1 MGAQHIRLR
10 ATEVEVQGMHRISKG
25 PETPIRFTF
34 HRNTISRIDRSPGLI
49 SQVHKF
55 DSSQNTDH
63 VVIGL
68 LLGLLLLLLSLLGL
82 GSGTSSSSGSWGGS
96 TTTTTRWD
104 GSELLRSLGDELEV
118 SKIS

>member
-1 MGAQHIRLR
+1 M
-10 ATEVEVQGMHRISKG
+10 
-25 PETPIRFTF
+25 
-34 HRNTISRIDRSPGLI
+34 
-49 SQVHKF
+49 HKF

-96 TTTTTRWD
+96 TTTTTGWD

-118 SKIS
+118 SKFS